1 MVVVVVVS
9 AATGGGG
16 GGGDGGNDLAVIQ
29 EKFAGRMLKGHNQ
42 FTA

>member
-1 MVVVVVVS
+1 MVVVAIVV
-9 AATGGGG
+9 AAAVMAVMTA
-16 GGGDGGNDLAVIQ
+16 AVIK